1 MVSGIRTRQVL
12 DFIRERLS
20 RRRFEHSLRV
30 ARTAVRMARH
40 FGQDPGDA
48 WLAGLLHDTA
58 RELSDEELLEYALRT
73 GIPVTEEEQELPVL
87 LHGKAGA
94 RIVEEALPWISPE
107 ALRGIAHHIKGG
119 EGISDLEM
127 IIYIADFMEPGRSYH
142 DPGWDR
148 WDAFIRPEDLY
159 RWVERT
165 SSLYYK
171 KSTAGV

>member
-1 MVSGIRTRQVL
+1 MVSGIRTRQALEFV
-12 DFIRERLS
+12 RGRLS
-20 RRRFEHSLRV
+20 RRRFEHSVRV

-58 RELSDEELLEYALRT
+58 REVPDEELLEYARCA
-73 GIPVTEEEQELPVL
+73 GIPVSEEELELPVL

-94 RIVEEALPWISPE
+94 RMVAEALPWVSP
-107 ALRGIAHHIKGG
+107 AAVRGIAHHIRGG
-119 EGISDLEM
+119 EGISELEM
-127 IIYIADFMEPGRSYH
+127 IIYIADFMEPGRPYH
-142 DPGWDR
+142 KPGWNR
-148 WDAFIRPEDLY
+148 WDGFLRPEDLY
-159 RWVERT
+159 RWVETT